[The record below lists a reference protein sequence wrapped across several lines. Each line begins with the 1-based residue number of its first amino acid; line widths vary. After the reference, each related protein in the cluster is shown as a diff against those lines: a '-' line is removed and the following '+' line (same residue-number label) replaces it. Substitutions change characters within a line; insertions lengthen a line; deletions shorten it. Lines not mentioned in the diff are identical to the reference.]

1 MSSRQFVIHP
11 QLHVG
16 REGALAYGE
25 RLLLRQGENDMACGH
40 HCVLMALM
48 LLGLVPR
55 DALYEDEPDERLVEV
70 CAIGQSRYFMGCS
83 AAQLKEQFAPFADTV
98 HCRTLRSDVEAR
110 TVAALESEHVCL
122 VSFTSPSYSHWVLAV
137 GVMYVED
144 KPHSLLVL
152 DPLMDSVPLTP
163 WNALLE
169 HWGSKRLR
177 NTNARW
183 SEKAVIEKVVRV
195 GLRTDF
201 GIHKALMVSR

>member
-1 MSSRQFVIHP
+1 MPGQRFVIHS
-11 QLHVG
+11 QLRVG
-16 REGALAYGE
+16 RQGALAHGDKV
-25 RLLLRQGENDMACGH
+25 LLRQGENDMACGH

-48 LLGLVPR
+48 LLGLISR

-70 CAIGQSRYFMGCS
+70 CAIGQSRYFTGCS
-83 AAQLKEQFAPFADTV
+83 ATQLKEQFSPFAEQV
-98 HCRTLRSDVEAR
+98 YCRPLRRDLEAR
-110 TVAALESEHVCL
+110 TIASLESDHVCL
-122 VSFTSPSYSHWVLAV
+122 VRFTSPSYSHWVLAV
-137 GVMYVED
+137 GVMYLED

-183 SEKAVIEKVVRV
+183 SEKATLEKVVQV
-195 GLRTDF
+195 GLSSRRGT
-201 GIHKALMVSR
+201 ALKLA

>member
-1 MSSRQFVIHP
+1 MPGQRFVMHS
-11 QLHVG
+11 QLSVG
-16 REGALAYGE
+16 RQGALAHGDKV
-25 RLLLRQGENDMACGH
+25 LLRQGESDMACGH

-48 LLGLVPR
+48 LLGVVSR

-70 CAIGQSRYFMGCS
+70 CAIGQSRYFTGCS
-83 AAQLKEQFAPFADTV
+83 ATQLKEQFAPFAEQV
-98 HCRTLRSDVEAR
+98 HCRPLRRDLEAR
-110 TVAALESEHVCL
+110 TIAALESDHVCL
-122 VSFTSPSYSHWVLAV
+122 VRFTSPSYSHWVLAV
-137 GVMYVED
+137 GVMYVES

-183 SEKAVIEKVVRV
+183 SEKASLEKVVQV
-195 GLRTDF
+195 GLRARRGTA
-201 GIHKALMVSR
+201 IQLA